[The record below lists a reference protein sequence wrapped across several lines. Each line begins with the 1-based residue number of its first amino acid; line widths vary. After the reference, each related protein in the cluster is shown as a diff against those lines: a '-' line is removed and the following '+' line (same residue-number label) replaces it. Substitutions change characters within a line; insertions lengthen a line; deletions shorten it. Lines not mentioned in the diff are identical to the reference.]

1 MSSLSY
7 KTRSTAL
14 CTYGIKYVT
23 RAEISAF
30 NHQNDG
36 SATPGPYEKVSYWPG
51 HRSNRSLAS
60 QLCEDV
66 RCETCEVKCG
76 FGKEYLKR
84 VEMGKM
90 TPIAKGVAV

>member
-1 MSSLSY
+1 MGSLSY
-7 KTRSTAL
+7 KARSTVL
-14 CTYGIKYVT
+14 GTHGIKYVT

-66 RCETCEVKCG
+66 DCETCEVKCG

-84 VEMGKM
+84 VETGRMA
-90 TPIAKGVAV
+90 PIRKAVAV